1 MADKTNSEIKS
12 DSAPAPPL
20 AISAE
25 PKFTQISLA
34 LEQIRT
40 DGNTQSRAGMNWN
53 VVETYAERLLAGD
66 QFPPVDVYFDEHQYW
81 LADGFHRVEAARR
94 VRYTTF
100 PARIFQGSR
109 RDAQLHSIQSNI
121 THGLQRSDA
130 DKRMVVLMLLQDDE
144 WCYQSNYEIAR
155 YSAISVS
162 FVRKIKNEIDQ
173 LINGLHPAQDRKLQE
188 RYGGAAA
195 EVLALVAQKLRI
207 QPAEKVVRR
216 GGKTYRINTSKIGK
230 TKLTDQLEQVYPQAK
245 QISET
250 GVKVVKT
257 APPKPEKTALENLC
271 PPESLELLPPEQLAA
286 QLKQKYSVSEL
297 IELCACLIGSEN
309 ASLFA
314 AVLSRLR
321 ERKAGTRFE

>member
-1 MADKTNSEIKS
+1 MADKTNSEIRN
-12 DSAPAPPL
+12 DSAAVHAL
-20 AISAE
+20 DISAE
-25 PKFTQISLA
+25 PKFNQVSLA
-34 LEQIRT
+34 LEQMRT
-40 DGNTQSRAGMNWN
+40 DGNTQSRAGINWN
-53 VVETYAERLLAGD
+53 VVETYTERLLAGD

-94 VRYTTF
+94 ARYVTF
-100 PARIFQGSR
+100 PARVFHGSR
-109 RDAQLHSIQSNI
+109 REAQLHSIQSNI

-144 WCYQSNYEIAR
+144 WCHQSNYELAR

-173 LINGLHPAQDRKLQE
+173 LVNNLHPAQDRKLQE

-195 EVLALVAQKLRI
+195 EVLALVAQKLRL
-207 QPAEKVVRR
+207 QPAEKIVRR

-250 GVKVVKT
+250 GVKIVKT
-257 APPKPEKTALENLC
+257 APPKPEKPVLENLC
-271 PPESLELLPPEQLAA
+271 QPDSLEILPPEQLAA
-286 QLKQKYSVSEL
+286 QLRQQYSVSEL

-321 ERKAGTRFE
+321 ERKAGTGF

>member
-1 MADKTNSEIKS
+1 MADKTDSEIKN
-12 DSAPAPPL
+12 DSAPTQL
-20 AISAE
+20 ANMSAE
-25 PKFTQISLA
+25 PKFTQVNLA
-34 LEQIRT
+34 LDHLRI
-40 DGNTQSRAGMNWN
+40 DGNTQSRAGINWN
-53 VVETYAERLLAGD
+53 VVETYAERLVAGD

-94 VRYTTF
+94 VQYTAF
-100 PARIFQGSR
+100 PARVFHGSR
-109 RDAQLHSIQSNI
+109 REAQLHSIQSNI

-144 WCYQSNYEIAR
+144 WCHQSNYEIAR

-162 FVRKIKNEIDQ
+162 FVRKIKQEIDQ
-173 LINGLHPAQDRKLQE
+173 LVSSLHPVQDRKLQE
-188 RYGGAAA
+188 RYSGAAA
-195 EVLALVAQKLRI
+195 EVLALVAQKLRV

-257 APPKPEKTALENLC
+257 ALPKAETPVFESLC
-271 PPESLELLPPEQLAA
+271 QPESPEILPPEQLAA
-286 QLKQKYSVSEL
+286 QLKQAYSVSEL

-314 AVLSRLR
+314 AVRSRLR
-321 ERKAGTRFE
+321 ERTAGSAL

>member
-1 MADKTNSEIKS
+1 MADKTNSEIKN
-12 DSAPAPPL
+12 DSASTQPAT
-20 AISAE
+20 ISAE
-25 PKFTQISLA
+25 PKFTQVNLG
-34 LEQIRT
+34 LERIRT
-40 DGNTQSRAGMNWN
+40 DGNTQSRAGINWN
-53 VVETYAERLLAGD
+53 VVETYAERMVAGD

-94 VRYTTF
+94 IQFTAF
-100 PARIFQGSR
+100 PARVFHGSR
-109 RDAQLHSIQSNI
+109 REAQLHSIQSNI

-173 LINGLHPAQDRKLQE
+173 LVNNLHPVQDRKLQE

-195 EVLALVAQKLRI
+195 EVLALVAQKLRV
-207 QPAEKVVRR
+207 QPSEKVVRR

-257 APPKPEKTALENLC
+257 APPKTEPPVVESLCQPEFPELP
-271 PPESLELLPPEQLAA
+271 PPEHLAA

-321 ERKAGTRFE
+321 ERNAGRGF

>member
-12 DSAPAPPL
+12 DSAPAQPL

-25 PKFTQISLA
+25 PKFTQVSLA
-34 LEQIRT
+34 LERIRT
-40 DGNTQSRAGMNWN
+40 DGNTQSRAGINWN
-53 VVETYAERLLAGD
+53 VVETYAERLVAGD

-94 VRYTTF
+94 VRYSTF
-100 PARIFQGSR
+100 PARVFQGSR

-173 LINGLHPAQDRKLQE
+173 LINGLHSAHDRKLQE

-230 TKLTDQLEQVYPQAK
+230 TKLTDQL
-245 QISET
+245 
-250 GVKVVKT
+250 
-257 APPKPEKTALENLC
+257 
-271 PPESLELLPPEQLAA
+271 
-286 QLKQKYSVSEL
+286 
-297 IELCACLIGSEN
+297 
-309 ASLFA
+309 
-314 AVLSRLR
+314 
-321 ERKAGTRFE
+321 